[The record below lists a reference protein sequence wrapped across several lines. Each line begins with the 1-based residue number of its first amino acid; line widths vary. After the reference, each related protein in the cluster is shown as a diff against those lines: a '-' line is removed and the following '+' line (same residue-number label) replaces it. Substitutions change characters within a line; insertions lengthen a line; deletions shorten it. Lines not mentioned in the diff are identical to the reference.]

1 MAAVAAAV
9 VTTAAVAATA
19 AAAAAPTATT
29 TAAAAVDTAASAPT
43 TPCIATDG
51 AALFLRSVL
60 RATTSRRPL
69 FRWNAGGP
77 ATGLFAGDAD
87 TGTAGI
93 TYVAPPRPIARGRG
107 WTPVYLSHRLAPG
120 GRLALA
126 FPVPAGTYDVTLLW
140 AEVWFAAVGE
150 RVLRVAVG
158 ELGGEVAQGRISH
171 LDVVAA
177 AGGANASL
185 VRTFRRIRVKRG
197 GNAGGGVLVTI
208 DGLVQQPML
217 SGVVLRT
224 SAKRGAPTPS
234 PQPRTPKP
242 AVPATQPTPARRWNN
257 SSAFD
262 SGADHRAHAVP
273 GGPYVA
279 TDFTKSGAAA
289 VTLDGILSHSHYF
302 DAGPPAVSGL
312 IVRYRWTIEETGETV
327 GWAPRQ
333 TRVFPLGATR
343 LRLTVTDN
351 TGDVASALTTVTV
364 RTAFTP
370 GAYFYAYPGRPGA
383 TLADL
388 MPPSRRRSQKSGGGL
403 ANLRQVTGGA
413 GAPKPTLGTAVP
425 RIAFWKAADFPGGGF
440 ASAAAVA
447 VGGWGARLVGELR
460 PSRTGTHTL
469 LVVHDGPVRVMLGG
483 KVLINVRQAA
493 ASVTTSYTRGVY
505 LTAGSSTPLQ
515 VLYWQRRRSATL
527 VVMAL
532 RPGEV
537 NSYPLTADEL
547 GYDTAA
553 VLPVLSSASRRSGAA
568 AGGDR
573 LTLRGS
579 GLLNDLR
586 VMFGTVEADNIMRT
600 ATDGSEVVVL
610 VPPRGTNTGPA
621 SVALRVV
628 NGVGAS
634 NALSFDYVVGG
645 APPVRFEPSVLRTPG
660 GKPYSLGQGV
670 TSAIRGPDG
679 RYYFGTQSGVLHVL
693 TVDEERGVVTKAC
706 ATAALPG
713 SRSILGLSFPPSDNK
728 ADRLYVS
735 TSVLFWL
742 DRRVLPYEHGWR
754 NGRVDLYKPDGRGCF
769 RYNRRILSGL
779 PVSNHDH
786 GVNGHAW
793 DDDGRLYVSVGGST
807 NAGVAVRGETKAAR
821 DLVGGVPDSP
831 LSGAVLVANVHAPG
845 FDGQVTYRNENEPDR
860 ASVASGDVS
869 VYATGVRNAF
879 ALAYTSRS
887 AMYAVDNGPNGGYG
901 PSSTSCTSKGV
912 HPHTGDALLRIMPG
926 AYYGSPNRARGRG
939 DPRQCVYVAPMGPRV
954 ARAGATAGLAAVQ
967 SSTNGVL
974 EYSAAT
980 FAGALRG
987 ELLLSKFAGQSSGL
1001 LYRARPSEPG
1011 APTPLTGGVRVLF
1024 GRSGLAI
1031 FEDPAGGVVMADP
1044 RANTV
1049 TVLRPTYAAP
1059 TTPTL
1064 IGVVPRRGR
1073 AAGGTTLRITGHRLG
1088 GWRAAVTVGGRRCT
1102 RLRAV
1107 AQDGNALTCTA
1118 PAGPRGV
1125 MVDVVVTT
1133 PEGTALSYG
1142 GEYRYMRV

>member
-1 MAAVAAAV
+1 
-9 VTTAAVAATA
+9 
-19 AAAAAPTATT
+19 
-29 TAAAAVDTAASAPT
+29 
-43 TPCIATDG
+43 
-51 AALFLRSVL
+51 
-60 RATTSRRPL
+60 
-69 FRWNAGGP
+69 
-77 ATGLFAGDAD
+77 
-87 TGTAGI
+87 
-93 TYVAPPRPIARGRG
+93 
-107 WTPVYLSHRLAPG
+107 
-120 GRLALA
+120 
-126 FPVPAGTYDVTLLW
+126 
-140 AEVWFAAVGE
+140 
-150 RVLRVAVG
+150 
-158 ELGGEVAQGRISH
+158 
-171 LDVVAA
+171 
-177 AGGANASL
+177 
-185 VRTFRRIRVKRG
+185 
-197 GNAGGGVLVTI
+197 
-208 DGLVQQPML
+208 ML

-483 KVLINVRQAA
+483 KVLINVRRAA

-807 NAGVAVRGETKAAR
+807 NAGVAVRGATKAER
-821 DLVGGVPDSP
+821 DLIGG
-831 LSGAVLVANVHAPG
+831 
-845 FDGQVTYRNENEPDR
+845 
-860 ASVASGDVS
+860 
-869 VYATGVRNAF
+869 
-879 ALAYTSRS
+879 
-887 AMYAVDNGPNGGYG
+887 
-901 PSSTSCTSKGV
+901 
-912 HPHTGDALLRIMPG
+912 
-926 AYYGSPNRARGRG
+926 
-939 DPRQCVYVAPMGPRV
+939 CVYVAPMGPRP
-954 ARAGATAGLAAVQ
+954 AGGDVDAAPGLAGVQ

-974 EYSAAT
+974 EYGAAT
-980 FAGALRG
+980 FANALRG
-987 ELLLSKFAGQSSGL
+987 EILLSKFAGQSNGL
-1001 LYRARPSEPG
+1001 LYRARPAPDG
-1011 APTPLTGGVRVLF
+1011 ADTPLDADGVRVLI

-1031 FEDPAGGVVMADP
+1031 FEDPTGGLVMADP
-1044 RANTV
+1044 RADTV
-1049 TVLRPTYAAP
+1049 TRLAP
-1059 TTPTL
+1059 VYPVPSTATL
-1064 IGVVPRRGR
+1064 IGVAPSRGR
-1073 AAGGTTLRITGHRLG
+1073 AAGGNALRVTGHRLG
-1088 GWRAAVTVGGRRCT
+1088 GAAATVTVGGRPCT
-1102 RLRAV
+1102 
-1107 AQDGNALTCTA
+1107 
-1118 PAGPRGV
+1118 GV
-1125 MVDVVVTT
+1125 RD
-1133 PEGTALSYG
+1133 
-1142 GEYRYMRV
+1142 